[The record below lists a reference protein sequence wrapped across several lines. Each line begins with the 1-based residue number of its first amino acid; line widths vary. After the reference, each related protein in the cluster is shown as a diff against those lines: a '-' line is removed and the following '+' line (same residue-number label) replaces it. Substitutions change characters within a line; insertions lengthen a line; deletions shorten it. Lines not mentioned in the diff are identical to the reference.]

1 MRGNYSIY
9 LFYLGILV
17 VVFIFIGLLLRL
29 KKKSY
34 EKNNA
39 NFSSN
44 PENFG
49 NVSVFFD
56 RHNNVTVI
64 SYVKDMCGMGR
75 ATGSPMFL
83 NMPYNSCILGQS
95 VRAAMRKCEGGVPCS
110 DTKLMAN
117 LGFKGW
123 REFSD
128 GKRSISVKYCKS
140 TGIVLNATR
149 RSEDGTYQ
157 MNYAVPGR
165 VIPGICTDGELGE
178 AIKKLIE
185 KCTA

>member
-9 LFYLGILV
+9 LFYLNILV
-17 VVFIFIGLLLRL
+17 GIFLFLGLLLRP
-29 KKKSY
+29 KKKSNK
-34 EKNNA
+34 KNNG
-39 NFSSN
+39 NFSPN
-44 PENFG
+44 PADSG
-49 NVSVFFD
+49 NASVFFD
-56 RHNNVTVI
+56 RGNNVTVI
-64 SYVKDMCGMGR
+64 SYVKDMFGMGR
-75 ATGSPMFL
+75 ATGSPVFL
-83 NMPYNSCILGQS
+83 EAPYSMEKLGHS

-110 DTKLMAN
+110 DIKLMSH
-117 LGFKGW
+117 LGFEGW
-123 REFSD
+123 RQFSA
-128 GKRSISVKYCKS
+128 GKRSISVKYCKN

-165 VIPGICTDGELGE
+165 VLEGTCTDRELGA